1 MTREEQLKFCQV
13 CKHRQMDMRQG
24 LLCGLTHEKA
34 DFDGTCA
41 NYQPDEKAIEKYD
54 KKQEEILHDED
65 HTIGGWLAFFLW
77 FGLGLGTLLGIVIGI
92 ILFIPL
98 YDFSYWL
105 TAGMA
110 ILLVCLGILAILT
123 IRAFYKRQSNAI
135 ALAGTYLA
143 IMAAQGVFSL
153 LMFFLL
159 DVPSTSNYLIG
170 AIQSFAWVAI
180 WGMYLAFSVRVQ
192 NIVPKPRSWHL
203 AEKCLLGI
211 GVAMYA
217 LLCGVLIE
225 IAKKGND
232 SVFCNPRFVVKTSI
246 KIYNAHLY
254 PEQGEAYLQK
264 DTIVYPYTLS
274 EAVPGIFDDNSAVS
288 VRIVWK
294 QLILQSFALQ
304 SNNEPEMVFFFK
316 HNYSLSYRYFGPNGN
331 FLCAYTIT
339 PDEYNNAL
347 AQGADYRCGE
357 SDFQT
362 AEDIANAS
370 LPTTFIWDD
379 ATLTKVSHT
388 SDSMYYH
395 ICFTDLTYAE
405 MSDIGLEALQDDVR
419 EHCPGIVDNM
429 VRLARIN
436 RMNIVFILSGYDSE
450 QSMDVV
456 ITPQDSGYQGRI
468 WR

>member
-13 CKHRQMDMRQG
+13 CKRRQMDMRQG

-41 NYQPDEKAIEKYD
+41 NYQQDEKAAEKHNQ
-54 KKQEEILHDED
+54 KQEEILHDED

-77 FGLGLGTLLGIVIGI
+77 VGIGFGTLIGVMLSI
-92 ILFIPL
+92 ILLIPL

-105 TAGMA
+105 TAG
-110 ILLVCLGILAILT
+110 IVIFLICLSTIAILT

-135 ALAGTYLA
+135 ALASTYLT
-143 IMAAQGVFSL
+143 IVAAGGFFSL
-153 LMFFLL
+153 LMYFLL
-159 DVPSTSNYLIG
+159 DIGSIGNYLIA
-170 AIQSFAWVAI
+170 AIRSFAWAAI

-192 NIVPKPRSWHL
+192 NIVPKPRTWQWP
-203 AEKCLLGI
+203 EKCLLGI
-211 GVAMYA
+211 GVALYA
-217 LLCGVLIE
+217 LLCGILIE
-225 IAKKGND
+225 ISKRGDD
-232 SVFCNPRFVVKTSI
+232 SVFCNPKFVVKTSI

-254 PEQGEAYLQK
+254 PEQGQAYLQK

-288 VRIVWK
+288 IRIIWK
-294 QLILQSFALQ
+294 QLILQSYAMQ
-304 SNNEPEMVFFFK
+304 SDNAADVVFFFK
-316 HNYSLSYRYFGPNGN
+316 HNYSLSYRYFGPGGN

-339 PDEYNNAL
+339 PEDYYNAL

-357 SDFQT
+357 KDLQT
-362 AEDIANAS
+362 AEDIFNAS
-370 LPTTFIWDD
+370 LPTTCIWDD
-379 ATLTKVSHT
+379 ALLTKVSHT
-388 SDSMYYH
+388 SDSLYYH

-405 MSDIGLEALQDDVR
+405 MCDIGLETLQNEVR
-419 EHCPGIVDNM
+419 DHCSGMADNM

-436 RMNIVFILSGYDSE
+436 KMNIVFVLSGYDSE

-456 ITPQDSGYQGRI
+456 IMPQDSEYR
-468 WR
+468 WRGW

>member
-13 CKHRQMDMRQG
+13 CQHRQMDMRQG

-41 NYQPDEKAIEKYD
+41 NYQPDEKAVEKYN

-77 FGLGLGTLLGIVIGI
+77 FGIGFGTLIGVVLSI
-92 ILFIPL
+92 ILLIPL

-105 TAGMA
+105 TAG
-110 ILLVCLGILAILT
+110 IVIFLICLCMVAILT
-123 IRAFYKRQSNAI
+123 IRAFYTRQSNAI
-135 ALAGTYLA
+135 ALASTYLA
-143 IMAAQGVFSL
+143 IVAAGGFFSL
-153 LMFFLL
+153 LMYLL
-159 DVPSTSNYLIG
+159 LGVAGTDAYLIA
-170 AIQSFAWVAI
+170 AIRSFAWAAI

-192 NIVPKPRSWHL
+192 NIVPKPRTWRL
-203 AEKCLLGI
+203 PEKCLLGTV
-211 GVAMYA
+211 VAMYA
-217 LLCGVLIE
+217 SLFGVLIE
-225 IAKKGND
+225 MHRNGDD
-232 SVFCNPRFVVKTSI
+232 SVFCNPKFFVNASI

-254 PEQGEAYLQK
+254 PEQGQAYLQK

-274 EAVPGIFDDNSAVS
+274 EAVPGIFDENSAVS
-288 VRIVWK
+288 IRIIWK

-316 HNYSLSYRYFGPNGN
+316 HNYSLSYRYFGPGGN

-357 SDFQT
+357 KDLQT
-362 AEDIANAS
+362 AEDILNAS
-370 LPTTFIWDD
+370 LPTTCIWDD
-379 ATLTKVSHT
+379 AILTKVSHT
-388 SDSMYYH
+388 SDSLYYH
-395 ICFTDLTYAE
+395 ICFTDLTYAG
-405 MSDIGLEALQDDVR
+405 MCDIGLETLQNEVR
-419 EHCPGIVDNM
+419 DHCSGMVDNM

-436 RMNIVFILSGYDSE
+436 RMNIVFTLSGYDSE

-456 ITPQDSGYQGRI
+456 ITPQDTEYFGRR